1 MSSKFLGGTMDVHR
15 RSNLALGV
23 ILILLGGIFLLTRL
37 VPGLELDS
45 WPWIVIGVGVMLA
58 LVGLLAG
65 VPDMAV
71 PGCIV
76 GGIGGILY
84 YQKLTGDWAS
94 WSYMWALIPVFVG
107 VGTLLAALLGGK
119 SRGAV
124 REGFRTL
131 LVGLVLFAVF
141 GSFFGA
147 FSILGAYW
155 PLLLV
160 AAGILILLEG
170 LFKR

>member
-1 MSSKFLGGTMDVHR
+1 MDVQR

-37 VPGLELDS
+37 VPGLELVIS

-58 LVGLLAG
+58 LVGLLTG

-84 YQKLTGDWAS
+84 YQNLSGDWAS

-107 VGTLLAALLGGK
+107 VGMLLAALLGGK

-131 LVGLVLFAVF
+131 LVGLTLFVVF

-160 AAGILILLEG
+160 AAGVLILLEG